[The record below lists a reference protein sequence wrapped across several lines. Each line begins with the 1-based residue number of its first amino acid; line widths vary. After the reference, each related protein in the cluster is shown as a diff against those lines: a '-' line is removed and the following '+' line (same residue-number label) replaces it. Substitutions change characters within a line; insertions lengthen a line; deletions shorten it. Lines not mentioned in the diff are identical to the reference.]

1 MKKNS
6 HYSKFLKKVYKADR
20 HYSFRDLVYSCADK
34 HGDKT
39 AYQIRA
45 GKDNYRFISFA
56 EVKDRYLR
64 VCNYLLDQGLEGTRI
79 AMIGPN
85 SSDWCMAYLAAATVG
100 VAVPLDKELHVEDVA
115 NFIKTA
121 DCKLL
126 FATSQVIDKLQET
139 DLTGVTF
146 VDWDQV
152 KDIEDNGDADST
164 RVDNIPNPAKD
175 EMRVLIFTSG
185 TSGKAKGVCLS
196 QDNICSDISFTNRIV
211 NIRTSDK
218 TLSILPLHH
227 TYECTLGF
235 MTVFSKGACISF
247 ADGLT
252 RVAQNMAEYQPS
264 VIVVVPALLQVLD
277 SRISKSLAGKVP
289 AKYKKY
295 FETLTIAEAMA
306 KCPFFVQAA
315 IRGKVKKQFGGN
327 LRLIIVGG
335 AEVSPHL
342 VEDFNSLG
350 FRTLQGYGL
359 TECSPLLVGN
369 NDFYLKAD
377 STGFPIPGV
386 TIKIDEPNEEG
397 IGEIL
402 AAGENIM
409 LGYYED
415 PEANEAVFTEDGF
428 FRTGDLGR
436 IDDEGYVYITGR
448 KKNVIVTSNG
458 KNIYPEE
465 IESRIQQYD
474 IVQEC
479 LVVPAKDNHNETCVK
494 AKIFPNAAVLTE
506 KLGHESTYAEQEKA
520 IVDMVAEINSQV
532 APYKRIRI
540 TEVLRSELEKTTTR
554 KIRRFGNNMQ

>member
-6 HYSKFLKKVYKADR
+6 HYSKFLKKLYKAR
-20 HYSFRDLVYSCADK
+20 RPASFRDLVYNCAKEHADK
-34 HGDKT
+34 V
-39 AYQIRA
+39 AYQIRD
-45 GKDNYRFISFA
+45 GKDKYRFITFA
-56 EVKDRYLR
+56 EVKDRYVR
-64 VCNYLLDQGLEGTRI
+64 VCNYLLDQGMEGAHI

-85 SSDWCMAYLAAATVG
+85 SSDWCMSYLAAATVG
-100 VAVPLDKELHVEDVA
+100 VAVPLDKELHAADVD
-115 NFIKTA
+115 NFIRTA

-126 FATSQVIDKLQET
+126 FAPKQVIDQLREGGLDHIT
-139 DLTGVTF
+139 Y

-152 KDIEDNGDADST
+152 KEIEDNGDADAT
-164 RVDNIPNPAKD
+164 RVDQLPDPAKD

-185 TSGKAKGVCLS
+185 TSGNAKGVCLS
-196 QDNICSDISFTNRIV
+196 QNNICSDIYFTNQMV
-211 NIRTSDK
+211 NIKTTDK

-252 RVAQNMAEYQPS
+252 RVAQNMAEYKPS

-306 KCPFFVQAA
+306 KCPFFVQIA
-315 IRGKVKKQFGGN
+315 IRSKVSKQFGGN

-342 VEDFNSLG
+342 VDDFNSLG

-359 TECSPLLVGN
+359 TECSPLVVGN

-386 TIKIDEPNEEG
+386 TIKIDDPNEEG
-397 IGEIL
+397 IGEIM
-402 AAGENIM
+402 AAGENVM
-409 LGYYED
+409 LGYFND
-415 PEANEAVFTEDGF
+415 QEATDSVFDDGF

-436 IDDEGYVYITGR
+436 IDEEGYVYITGR

-465 IESRIQQYD
+465 IESRLQQYD

-479 LVVPAKDNHNETCVK
+479 LVVPSKDKNNQTCVK
-494 AKIFPNAAVLTE
+494 AKVFPNTAAVAE
-506 KLGHESTYAEQEKA
+506 KLGHEPCYAELEKA
-520 IVDMVAEINSQV
+520 VVDIVAEINNQV

-540 TEVLRSELEKTTTR
+540 TEVLREELEKTTTR
-554 KIRRFGNNMQ
+554 KIRRFGKNML

>member
-1 MKKNS
+1 MKKTD
-6 HYSKFLKKVYKADR
+6 YEKFLKKAYKAQR
-20 HYSFRDLVYSCADK
+20 HESFKDIVYNCAEKFADEL
-34 HGDKT
+34 
-39 AYQIRA
+39 AFQIRK
-45 GKDNYRFISFA
+45 GKDEYRFITFA
-56 EVKDRYLR
+56 EVKERFLR
-64 VCNYLLDQGLEGTRI
+64 VCNYLLDQKLEGQCI
-79 AMIGPN
+79 AMVGPN
-85 SSDWCMAYLAAATVG
+85 SSDWCMSYLAAATVG
-100 VAVPLDKELHVEDVA
+100 VAVPLDKELHVNDVE
-115 NFIKTA
+115 NFVKTA

-126 FATSQVIDKLQET
+126 FAPSQTIAKLKEAG
-139 DLTGVTF
+139 LTGVTF

-152 KDIEDNGDADST
+152 KEIEDNYSADAT
-164 RVDNIPNPAKD
+164 GVDALPVPTKD

-196 QDNICSDISFTNRIV
+196 QHNICS
-211 NIRTSDK
+211 NIYGTSRMVGIKTADK

-235 MTVFSKGACISF
+235 MTVFSNGGGISF

-264 VIVVVPALLQVLD
+264 IIVVVPALLQVLD
-277 SRISKSLAGKVP
+277 SRLSKSLATKVP
-289 AKYKKY
+289 EKYKKH

-315 IRGKVKKQFGGN
+315 IRGKVKKQFGGK

-377 STGFPIPGV
+377 STGLAIPGV
-386 TIKIDEPNEEG
+386 TVKIDEPNEEG

-402 AAGENIM
+402 ATGENIM

-415 PEANEAVFTEDGF
+415 PEANAAVFTEDGF

-436 IDDEGYVYITGR
+436 IDDQGYVYITGR

-465 IESRIQQYD
+465 LESRLQQYD

-479 LVVPAKDNHNETCVK
+479 LVVAAKDKNSETCVK
-494 AKIFPNAAVLTE
+494 AKVYPNVAVITE
-506 KLGHESTYAEQEKA
+506 KLGHEPTYEEQEKM
-520 IVDMVAEINSQV
+520 VVEMVAEINGQV

-540 TEVLRSELEKTTTR
+540 TEVLRTELEKTTTR
-554 KIRRFGNNMQ
+554 KIKRFGNNLL

>member
-6 HYSKFLKKVYKADR
+6 QYSKFLKKLYKVSKAA
-20 HYSFRDLVYSCADK
+20 SFRDLVYHCAEA
-34 HGDKT
+34 HGSNV
-39 AYQIRA
+39 AYQIRD
-45 GKDNYRFISFA
+45 GKDKYRFITYA
-56 EVKDRYLR
+56 EVKDRFVR
-64 VCNYLLDQGLEGTRI
+64 MCNYLLDQGMEGAHI
-79 AMIGPN
+79 ALIGPN

-100 VAVPLDKELHVEDVA
+100 VAVPLDKELHTADVD
-115 NFIKTA
+115 NFVRTA

-126 FATSQVIDKLQET
+126 FASGQVIGQLREGGLDN
-139 DLTGVTF
+139 VTL

-152 KDIEDNGDADST
+152 KEIEDNGDADAS
-164 RVDNIPNPAKD
+164 RVDQLPDPAKD

-185 TSGKAKGVCLS
+185 TSGQAKGVCLS
-196 QDNICSDISFTNRIV
+196 QDNICS
-211 NIRTSDK
+211 NICSTSQMVKIKENDR
-218 TLSILPLHH
+218 TLSILPMHH

-235 MTVFSKGACISF
+235 LTVFSCGACITF

-252 RVAQNMAEYQPS
+252 RVAQNMAEYRPS

-306 KCPFFVQAA
+306 KCPFFVRSA
-315 IRGKVKKQFGGN
+315 IRSKVSKQFGGN
-327 LRLIIVGG
+327 LRMIIVGG

-359 TECSPLLVGN
+359 TECAPLVVGN

-386 TIKIDEPNEEG
+386 TIKIDDPNEEG
-397 IGEIL
+397 IGEIM
-402 AAGENIM
+402 AAGDNVM
-409 LGYYED
+409 LGYFND
-415 PEANEAVFTEDGF
+415 QEATDRVFDNGF

-465 IESRIQQYD
+465 IESRLQQYD

-479 LVVPAKDNHNETCVK
+479 LVVPSKDRNNQTCVK
-494 AKIFPNAAVLTE
+494 AKVFPNSAVVAE
-506 KLGHESTYAEQEKA
+506 KLGHEPSYAELEKA
-520 IVDMVAEINSQV
+520 VVDIVAEINDQV

-540 TEVLRSELEKTTTR
+540 TEVLREEFEKTTTR
-554 KIRRFGNNMQ
+554 KIRRFGKNMQ